1 MRRGAPARGNERA
14 SGDETRGKS
23 GDKARVRVQAVAVC
37 PRETE
42 ETNLLNT
49 TWVMATTYM

>member
-1 MRRGAPARGNERA
+1 MRRGAPARGNERV
-14 SGDETRGKS
+14 SGDKTRGKS

-42 ETNLLNT
+42 ETKLLNT
-49 TWVMATTYM
+49 TWVVATTYM